1 MTEAFVG
8 ELFSVKDKV
17 ILVTGSN
24 RGYGYAIAEGLNKA
38 GAIVIR
44 IDLSFDTRL
53 NTDDFEFDL
62 ANKIQIKSLVEK
74 INKKYGRIDAL
85 VNNAGVSISSA
96 NAYTDNEA
104 YEKTLAINLH
114 SVFELCCTVCPIRA
128 NKNSGSIV
136 NITSLGAELGF
147 PNNPAYQI
155 SKAGLKQLTKAV
167 ARDWSV
173 NNIRANNICPGY
185 IKTSMT
191 KNSYEDK
198 ILNANR

>member
-1 MTEAFVG
+1 M
-8 ELFSVKDKV
+8 
-17 ILVTGSN
+17 
-24 RGYGYAIAEGLNKA
+24 
-38 GAIVIR
+38 
-44 IDLSFDTRL
+44 
-53 NTDDFEFDL
+53 
-62 ANKIQIKSLVEK
+62 
-74 INKKYGRIDAL
+74 
-85 VNNAGVSISSA
+85 
-96 NAYTDNEA
+96 
-104 YEKTLAINLH
+104 
-114 SVFELCCTVCPIRA
+114 A

>member
-44 IDLSFDTRL
+44 IDLSFDTRS

-96 NAYTDNEA
+96 N
-104 YEKTLAINLH
+104 
-114 SVFELCCTVCPIRA
+114 
-128 NKNSGSIV
+128 
-136 NITSLGAELGF
+136 
-147 PNNPAYQI
+147 
-155 SKAGLKQLTKAV
+155 LTQTMKH
-167 ARDWSV
+167 
-173 NNIRANNICPGY
+173 
-185 IKTSMT
+185 T
-191 KNSYEDK
+191 KK
-198 ILNANR
+198 L